1 MFTASVVAGDPI
13 SLIAAEIHRG
23 CRLAGSTGG

>member
-1 MFTASVVAGDPI
+1 MCTARVVAGDPI

-23 CRLAGSTGG
+23 CWLAGNTGG